1 MLIHLYIK
9 TKNFQNIKKIS
20 KIFFKFL
27 YKNNIKKFKYLPLVK
42 KRTLFS
48 LLKSPHVN
56 KTAQEQYE
64 IKKSNR
70 KISIKTKYY
79 LKSILILK
87 KLYSKFFSSDIKL
100 KILSSSLLK
109 KKIYIYFNNTYNY
122 KNKLKILDLVGG
134 KQIRKVSLNSSVG

>member
-9 TKNFQNIKKIS
+9 TKNFQNLKRIS

-27 YKNNIKKFKYLPLVK
+27 YKNDIKKLKYSPLVK

-64 IKKSNR
+64 IKKSHR
-70 KISIKTKYY
+70 KISIQTKYS

-87 KLYSKFFSSDIKL
+87 NLYSRFLSSDIKL
-100 KILSSSLLK
+100 KIVSSNLLK
-109 KKIYIYFNNTYNY
+109 KRKYILLNNPYNY
-122 KNKLKILDLVGG
+122 PKKLKILNLVGDT
-134 KQIRKVSLNSSVG
+134 QIRKS

>member
-9 TKNFQNIKKIS
+9 TKNFQNLKRIS

-27 YKNNIKKFKYLPLVK
+27 YKNDIKKLKYSPLVK

-64 IKKSNR
+64 IKKSHR
-70 KISIKTKYY
+70 KISIQTKYS

-87 KLYSKFFSSDIKL
+87 NLYSRFLSSDIKL
-100 KILSSSLLK
+100 KIVSSNLLK
-109 KKIYIYFNNTYNY
+109 KRKYILLNNPYNY
-122 KNKLKILDLVGG
+122 PKKLKILNLVGD
-134 KQIRKVSLNSSVG
+134 KQIRKS

>member
-9 TKNFQNIKKIS
+9 TKNFQNLKKIS

-27 YKNNIKKFKYLPLVK
+27 YKNDIKKLKYSPLVK

-64 IKKSNR
+64 IKKSHR
-70 KISIKTKYY
+70 KISIQTKYS

-87 KLYSKFFSSDIKL
+87 NLYSRFLSSDIKL
-100 KILSSSLLK
+100 KIVSSNLLK
-109 KKIYIYFNNTYNY
+109 KRKYILLNNPYNY
-122 KNKLKILDLVGG
+122 PKKLKILNLVGD
-134 KQIRKVSLNSSVG
+134 KQIRKS

>member
-9 TKNFQNIKKIS
+9 TKNFQNLKKIS

-27 YKNNIKKFKYLPLVK
+27 YKNDIQKFKYFPSIK

-64 IKKSNR
+64 IKKSHR
-70 KISIKTKYY
+70 KILIKTKYY
-79 LKSILILK
+79 LKSILIFK

-109 KKIYIYFNNTYNY
+109 KKNYVVFNNTYNY
-122 KNKLKILDLVGG
+122 QNKLKVLDLVGV
-134 KQIRKVSLNSSVG
+134 KHIIKHRV

>member
-9 TKNFQNIKKIS
+9 TKNFQNLKKIS

-109 KKIYIYFNNTYNY
+109 KNIYIYFNNTYNY